1 MALSAPLRVTA
12 PVLAVVDGIPT
23 TTSVEVA
30 KHFGKRHDDV
40 LRRIR
45 NLLEQLPADH
55 HHNFAEM
62 VYEVPIQGAR
72 NFAATSRQDPAYRI
86 SRDGFTLLAMGFTGK
101 KALAFKLAYIDA
113 FNRMESAQPLLGNPA
128 AMQIQGDCNP
138 APVVADLHNAIT
150 RTAGYAVAVGLQV
163 QMTVIDMMASGNT
176 ARQVDADLHQH
187 RWLLSFDA
195 NGKALV
201 TALAPDT
208 LVLPK
213 AELVNLMADITATSW
228 NNMCARVDG
237 QIKKKAAN
245 A

>member
-113 FNRMESAQPLLGNPA
+113 FNRMEAQLHAHPGKPAMVINPPPIDRQHLADTLGLSLSIA
-128 AMQIQGDCNP
+128 GWVQQ
-138 APVVADLHNAIT
+138 VVAK
-150 RTAGYAVAVGLQV
+150 AVMNGGDDWKHQRWLVSF
-163 QMTVIDMMASGNT
+163 IPDSKIGNT
-176 ARQVDADLHQH
+176 PFVHQ
-187 RWLLSFDA
+187 
-195 NGKALV
+195 
-201 TALAPDT
+201 LAPDT

-213 AELVNLMADITATSW
+213 RDLVDLMATITADAWTTMRNKTNSRTGVP
-228 NNMCARVDG
+228 A
-237 QIKKKAAN
+237 
-245 A
+245 

>member
-1 MALSAPLRVTA
+1 MAEFTSPGAPAPTVT
-12 PVLAVVDGIPT
+12 LVDGIPT
-23 TTSVEVA
+23 TTSIDIA
-30 KHFGKRHDDV
+30 NYFSRRHDHV
-40 LRRIR
+40 MGAIENLRQQ
-45 NLLEQLPADH
+45 LPAEQLPI
-55 HHNFAEM
+55 FREM
-62 VYEVPIQGAR
+62 TYDAVVGNGAR
-72 NFAATSRQDPAYRI
+72 ITYPAFRI
-86 SRDGFTLLAMGFTGK
+86 TRDGFTLLAMGFTGK